1 MTPEFIIGAQFFADI
16 VLCLALIFLVRAVN
30 REIKKRPPGMDK
42 KTFAEFSALIE
53 ASRRSTDD
61 LLRALNDVKQ
71 IGHALGNKKKETD
84 PPAKGHGFAT
94 KNPEPETLSRGEKYK
109 TVIRMSQQGLS
120 GTAIAEAL
128 ALTVGEIRLILD
140 LHRKKN
146 ETSVSG
152 NNISKN

>member
-71 IGHALGNKKKETD
+71 IGHALGNKKKKQI
-84 PPAKGHGFAT
+84 PLQKGT
-94 KNPEPETLSRGEKYK
+94 VLQQK
-109 TVIRMSQQGLS
+109 TPN
-120 GTAIAEAL
+120 
-128 ALTVGEIRLILD
+128 
-140 LHRKKN
+140 RKR
-146 ETSVSG
+146 
-152 NNISKN
+152 